1 MRPLPF
7 LRRWGA
13 FFGGIW
19 RRILRGK
26 FGSVLFF
33 STLQILC
40 SYNWDWRVIMQ
51 HHQFCGKQSN
61 FLPLL
66 KHFSW
71 AFLHVNFK
79 HQNTLTKSLPTL
91 SPKYSQT
98 KRDGRD
104 ALPLQMCPCLEESPP
119 ETMATTLAVPI
130 YPSSQEIGE
139 PWCTPTRSLLQE
151 AEPEA
156 PLQLHPNMFQPQTM
170 LQPWMEPQESR
181 SVTSL
186 IISICCCSKLPAFVE
201 T

>member
-1 MRPLPF
+1 
-7 LRRWGA
+7 
-13 FFGGIW
+13 
-19 RRILRGK
+19 
-26 FGSVLFF
+26 
-33 STLQILC
+33 
-40 SYNWDWRVIMQ
+40 MQ
-51 HHQFCGKQSN
+51 HHQFYSKRSN

-66 KHFSW
+66 KHFGW

-170 LQPWMEPQESR
+170 LQPWMEPLDQWLVSSFPFAAAPNYLLLWRHSLQHIDAKLRRDES
-181 SVTSL
+181 TSGGSEML
-186 IISICCCSKLPAFVE
+186 WLCQIPFKIS
-201 T
+201 